1 MVGDESGI
9 KVSKKEWCA
18 LLKMDESGIKVSKKE
33 WCALLNIV
41 VVVSNWAPIFCMCV
55 CA

>member
-18 LLKMDESGIKVSKKE
+18 LL
-33 WCALLNIV
+33 NV
-41 VVVSNWAPIFCMCV
+41 VVLVSTGLFV
-55 CA
+55 CAFCA